1 MNAYSPLVIRMPH
14 VQTSCQ
20 DILVNAIRDML
31 VMASLNV
38 QVKYYLD
45 LCIIFLRLS
54 FLYANTLR
62 FPLCYS
68 GRHYV
73 PTMLHAPPRITV
85 WN

>member
-1 MNAYSPLVIRMPH
+1 MNAYSSLVMRMPH

-20 DILVNAIRDML
+20 DMFVNATRGML

-45 LCIIFLRLS
+45 LCIIFLLLG

-68 GRHYV
+68 RRHYV